1 MSTKKGFRIKMR
13 RTVRRDDPGDVH
25 GGILIKNIEYNADV
39 TEEDTVLAKST
50 SGYVI
55 PVTHAD
61 FTVVYGPEWFHLANE
76 AKGFLP

>member
-1 MSTKKGFRIKMR
+1 
-13 RTVRRDDPGDVH
+13 
-25 GGILIKNIEYNADV
+25 V

-61 FTVVYGPEWFHLANE
+61 FTVVYGPEWFHLAE
-76 AKGFLP
+76 AKGVLP